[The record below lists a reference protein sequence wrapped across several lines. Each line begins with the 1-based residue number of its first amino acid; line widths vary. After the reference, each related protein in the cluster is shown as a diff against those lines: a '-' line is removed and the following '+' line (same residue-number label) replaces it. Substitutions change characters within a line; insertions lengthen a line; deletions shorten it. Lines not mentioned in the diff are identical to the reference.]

1 MFNRMDQNMNG
12 GPADAVIGKID
23 DAQRGDGESG
33 GFFSKHGDGEEFHIP
48 GDTYMIFMEGIEGA
62 ECHGI
67 GFQKDGLRGLVHA
80 AVRFGRLHSAS
91 DGSVAAYD
99 MIRLYKDPQFGTGGQ
114 ECLGT
119 AAHSDIRMVGDDNRS
134 LPISFF
140 FK

>member
-1 MFNRMDQNMNG
+1 MLSLERSMTLSAGMENLVASSPSMAMER
-12 GPADAVIGKID
+12 
-23 DAQRGDGESG
+23 S
-33 GFFSKHGDGEEFHIP
+33 STSP

>member
-67 GFQKDGLRGLVHA
+67 GFQKDGLGGLSMRQYASA
-80 AVRFGRLHSAS
+80 ASTPPVMVPSPR
-91 DGSVAAYD
+91 
-99 MIRLYKDPQFGTGGQ
+99 MI
-114 ECLGT
+114 
-119 AAHSDIRMVGDDNRS
+119 
-134 LPISFF
+134 
-140 FK
+140 